1 MMNKEKRIEAIKQEF
16 TEKRTKKLHRYWE
29 LKQQIQACNDVIKE
43 LIPELIKSGHARYKA
58 HTNEYWIT
66 KDQLEEMPE
75 EQQKQASIFRVN
87 KTIKKIEVDKV

>member
-66 KDQLEEMPE
+66 KEQLKKLPMDL
-75 EQQKQASIFRVN
+75 QRGAYLYRVN
-87 KTIKKIEVDKV
+87 KTIKTIEVDKV

>member
-1 MMNKEKRIEAIKQEF
+1 MNKEQRVEAIKQEV
-16 TEKRTKKLHRYWE
+16 TIKRTKKLDRYH
-29 LKQQIQACNDVIKE
+29 KT
-43 LIPELIKSGHARYKA
+43 Y
-58 HTNEYWIT
+58 TNEYWIT

>member
-29 LKQQIQACNDVIKE
+29 LKQQIQACDDVIKE
-43 LIPELIKSGHARYKA
+43 LIPELIKSGHARY
-58 HTNEYWIT
+58 TEYDGEYWIT
-66 KDQLEEMPE
+66 KDQL
-75 EQQKQASIFRVN
+75 QKLPVDWQKRAGMFRVE